1 MSRIPQTTAARRDR
15 RKAPRASHCIERWY
29 YRLER
34 MTFAADPSV
43 VVGSH
48 DTCKSA
54 APLRHLRTMLEA
66 WDAVPNEHASESG
79 LARTVDFN
87 PVTEEPSS

>member
-1 MSRIPQTTAARRDR
+1 MSRIPQNTATRHDR
-15 RKAPRASHCIERWY
+15 RKAPRASFCIERWY

-34 MTFAADPSV
+34 TTFAADPSV

-48 DTCKSA
+48 DTGKSA
-54 APLRHLRTMLEA
+54 ALRQA
-66 WDAVPNEHASESG
+66 WDAMPSEDASESG